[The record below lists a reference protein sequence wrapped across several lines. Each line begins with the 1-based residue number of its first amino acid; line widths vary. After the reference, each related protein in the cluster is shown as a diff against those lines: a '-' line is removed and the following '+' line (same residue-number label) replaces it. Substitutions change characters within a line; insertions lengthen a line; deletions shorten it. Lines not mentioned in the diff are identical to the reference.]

1 MREEFKRFKILRSG
15 DMENTACREKDYI
28 DS

>member
-1 MREEFKRFKILRSG
+1 MREEIKRFKILRSG
-15 DMENTACREKDYI
+15 DMETIACREKDYR